1 MDEHIATNLL
11 PSHTMSKSIN
21 FLFIF
26 KQLLAQPHTLVL
38 VSSFLPLYITK

>member
-1 MDEHIATNLL
+1 MDEHTAINLL

-26 KQLLAQPHTLVL
+26 NSYWH
-38 VSSFLPLYITK
+38 SSTP